1 MPVNT
6 GVDSWL
12 KQEPKCWARWG
23 EQGKKYYYTCGDDE
37 AREKAK
43 AKALIQGQ
51 AIIVNSETKIKGGL
65 KTMKVSKDRNRNQ
78 SMEGKIDLIRK
89 QIYDLGESCYLICT
103 FEDAVIYEDT
113 ALGKLYEMFYAMDTE
128 GKVVFGEPKEVSET
142 YVQKRIFSES
152 FDFSDLTKVKEA
164 HKGIESL
171 IETWGSWAGDYDGC
185 IKALSDKPGI
195 TNPEALCAWMHFE
208 AEGVWPGEKAKAEKG
223 AELTGPIV
231 FKNDEQRIVFAAV
244 LVPGEPDFDYDKG
257 EKILTKEEIQRVA
270 WKWLE
275 DYSNIDV
282 MHGLNNVAIPV
293 ESYLLPVKW
302 NVTAYGKS
310 MELPEGTWIM
320 GSRVKDDVVWKD
332 VKEEKLTGFS
342 VMGIPKTA
350 LKGIIEKA
358 AKGINIADEFN
369 AALKRVL
376 IKDLG
381 ADWLAPFVSIVDEP
395 CVPKA
400 KFFAIKSKDIE
411 IDEVKK
417 KGILEKIKDAFT
429 VEKKGRVISDATFG
443 DLKKAW
449 ESLGKLITKAEG
461 EREKESS
468 KQKESE
474 IEMTNEEIQVLVE
487 KAINEKLKPL
497 SERLELIT
505 NKLAE
510 MKEPEP
516 EPEPAPK
523 AVEPTEEE
531 LAKKAKDED
540 IVSKLQEKV
549 KELDEFIKKGK
560 SNAIRGDD
568 NLTVKDEKE
577 IDDNRDPLGRA
588 KKKRY

>member
-1 MPVNT
+1 MTVN
-6 GVDSWL
+6 
-12 KQEPKCWARWG
+12 
-23 EQGKKYYYTCGDDE
+23 
-37 AREKAK
+37 
-43 AKALIQGQ
+43 
-51 AIIVNSETKIKGGL
+51 
-65 KTMKVSKDRNRNQ
+65 KDRDRNQ
-78 SMEGKIDLIRK
+78 SMEGKIDVIRK
-89 QIYDLGESCYLICT
+89 EMYNQFPSYYSICT
-103 FEDAVIYEDT
+103 FDDAVIYIDDISS
-113 ALGKLYEMFYAMDTE
+113 KLFEMFYAIDSE

-152 FDFSDLTKVKEA
+152 FDFTDIQKVGEATKS
-164 HKGIESL
+164 IESL
-171 IETWGSWAGDYDGC
+171 VNEWGEYKGDKEKC
-185 IKALSDKPGI
+185 LKAIKEKEGI
-195 TNPEALCAWMHFE
+195 INPEALYAWLFYE
-208 AEGVWPGEKAKAEKG
+208 AEGIWHTIKSSEKG

-231 FKNDEQRIVFAAV
+231 FKNDEQRIVFAPV
-244 LVPGEPDFDYDKG
+244 LVPGEPDYDYDKG
-257 EKILTKEEIQRVA
+257 EMILTKDEVQRIA
-270 WKWLE
+270 WNWME
-275 DYSNIDV
+275 DYANIDV
-282 MHGLNNVAIPV
+282 MHGLNNVAVPV
-293 ESYLLPVKW
+293 ESYLLPVEW
-302 NVTAYGKS
+302 TVTAYGKS
-310 MELPEGTWIM
+310 MTLPVGTWIM
-320 GSRVKDDVVWKD
+320 AGKVKDDIVWKD
-332 VKEEKLTGFS
+332 IKEGKLTGFS

-358 AKGINIADEFN
+358 AKGLNIAVEFN

-376 IKDLG
+376 LKDLG
-381 ADWLAPFVSIVDEP
+381 AGWLAPFVSIVDEP

-400 KFFAIKSKDIE
+400 KFFAIKSKDVE

-429 VEKKGRVISDATFG
+429 VEKKGRVISDSTFG

-461 EREKESS
+461 ERGKDTN

-474 IEMTNEEIQVLVE
+474 TEMTNEEIQVLVE
-487 KAINEKLKPL
+487 KAIDEKLKPI
-497 SERLELIT
+497 SESLELIT

-510 MKEPEP
+510 KKEPEP

-531 LAKKAKDED
+531 LAKKEKDED
-540 IVSKLQEKV
+540 IVLKLQEKV

-577 IDDNRDPLGRA
+577 IDGNRDPLGRA